1 MLNFLTESSKDFQ
14 ETKTIGSFSM
24 GESKNSFDAMY
35 EDAHETLMSQNI
47 DPKIDINL
55 MIKNPVMME
64 SFKDALLD
72 QLKRDCEKYEA
83 DGNPRY
89 ASLYEQTSA
98 MFDNCLN
105 DLVLES
111 TRVGQLLPIKAVDFP
126 VLIKQNLALA
136 AKDIM
141 QTEVTKTPVVKKHL
155 ERRWIIVDKQTNER
169 YEYPQ
174 CFFKPDV
181 VKKIWGA
188 GKGLPIKDT
197 PVSIANGACFNY
209 NIPEKLSDSTDPTRE
224 KITID
229 LRIVKVMFDEDINAD
244 ASTPGTGGAGGT
256 GGTTEGGGSA
266 GTGTTTKPVIKEL
279 PVEMRINLS
288 DSTWLGGTIK
298 HPETGE
304 VIDVVTGTVDFIN
317 NTVSL
322 SAAAG
327 KVTKVV
333 FAGYLSNEL
342 NERAVTFDR
351 TREEFEWKIEDGF
364 RADISY
370 SLEELQDAKALM
382 DMDLYKLTYNDLAD
396 TLIQMEDNGI
406 LTYLD
411 EQYDKYKG
419 VELDPLGFNP
429 FIREQVFDCDSS
441 TQTTA
446 LQVEYIQ
453 KMLKFYVDNF
463 LISICDTAKM
473 EDLTFVVYGNP
484 RYISLLDPN
493 VNWVVKAGDHIGGVK
508 MNYNYGIMNA
518 CGMKIQV
525 VSTMKYD
532 HKNNRKL
539 RFIPYPLSDDQFTF
553 KHYKYTTHILTAQ
566 NSGYRDPNKPGGS
579 MTYLMGTSRNTTATI
594 QGIQGSMSFENTPF
608 ILTQ

>member
-1 MLNFLTESSKDFQ
+1 MLNFLTESSKNFQ
-14 ETKTIGSFSM
+14 ETETIGSFSM
-24 GESKNSFDAMY
+24 GRSKNSFDVMY
-35 EDAHETLMSQNI
+35 EDAHDSLMSQNI
-47 DPKIDINL
+47 DPKVDINL
-55 MIKNPVMME
+55 MIKNDVLME
-64 SFKDALLD
+64 TYKDALLD

-83 DGNPRY
+83 EGNPRY
-89 ASLYEQTSA
+89 ATLYEQTSA
-98 MFDNCLN
+98 MFDNCLE
-105 DLVLES
+105 DLITES

-141 QTEVTKTPVVKKHL
+141 QTEVTKTPVIKKHL
-155 ERRWIIVDKQTNER
+155 ERRWIVVDKATNER

-197 PVSIANGACFNY
+197 PVSIAPGDCFNY
-209 NIPEKLSDSTDPTRE
+209 NIPQNLSDSTDPTRE

-229 LRIVKVMFDEDINAD
+229 LRIVKVILG
-244 ASTPGTGGAGGT
+244 TPISLENG
-256 GGTTEGGGSA
+256 ESLS
-266 GTGTTTKPVIKEL
+266 EL

-288 DSTWLGGTIK
+288 DNTWLGGTIK
-298 HPETGE
+298 NPETGE
-304 VIDVVTGTVDFIN
+304 IIDVVTGTADFIN
-317 NTVSL
+317 QTVSL
-322 SAAAG
+322 SSASG
-327 KVTKVV
+327 VVSQVV
-333 FAGYLSNEL
+333 FGGYLSNEL

-406 LTYLD
+406 LQYLD

-429 FIREQVFDCDSS
+429 FIREQTFDCDSS
-441 TQTTA
+441 TQTVA

-473 EDLTFVVYGNP
+473 EDLTFVIYGNP

-493 VNWVVKAGDHIGGVK
+493 VNWVVKAGDHVGGIK

-532 HKNNRKL
+532 HKNDRKL
-539 RFIPYPLSDDQFTF
+539 RFIPFPLSDDQFTF

-566 NSGYRDPNKPGGS
+566 NSGYRDPTKPGGS

-594 QGIQGSMSFENTPF
+594 QGIQGSMTFENTPF
-608 ILTQ
+608 ILEM